1 MSYTVIA
8 GSFEQDGGDI
18 VEDPQFVSQPFAT
31 LAEAVA
37 ELANHKSHMFA
48 RIEHSHPADAIR
60 PQLVKLMQAHYK
72 LGMIHIA
79 KLSEKESMRLT
90 ESRVFIRSA
99 VLELAGVDADASI
112 DDVMQLFGITYEQ
125 VWGLSDV

>member
-8 GSFEQDGGDI
+8 GSFEQDGGAI

-60 PQLVKLMQAHYK
+60 PQLVKLMQARYK
-72 LGMIHIA
+72 IGQIMWGT
-79 KLSEKESMRLT
+79 LSNVDQDRISDSTSLIT
-90 ESRVFIRSA
+90 AA
-99 VLELAGVDADASI
+99 VRELAGMPDSSFADIMTAF
-112 DDVMQLFGITYEQ
+112 DITDTE
-125 VWGLSDV
+125 VWG

>member
-48 RIEHSHPADAIR
+48 RIEHSQPADAIR
-60 PQLVKLMQAHYK
+60 PQLIMLLKAHYK
-72 LGMIHIA
+72 LGHIHIA
-79 KLSEKESMRLT
+79 KLSEKETMRLT

-99 VLELAGVDADASI
+99 VLELAGFGADASI
-112 DDVMQLFGITYEQ
+112 DDVMQAFDISDTE
-125 VWGLSDV
+125 VWG